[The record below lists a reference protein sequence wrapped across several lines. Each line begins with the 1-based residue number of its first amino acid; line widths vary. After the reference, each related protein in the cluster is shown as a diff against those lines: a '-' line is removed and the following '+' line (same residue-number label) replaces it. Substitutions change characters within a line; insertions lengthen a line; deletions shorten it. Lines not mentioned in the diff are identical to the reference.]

1 MREARVNRLPQPRGG
16 MKIMRTEQED
26 LPRQVRAVVQYAA
39 EEQPTLHQGVGRIGE
54 RIEVDFVQRVRR
66 VPLLRFRFGIHSRW
80 PGRESPVRSSAHATL
95 NFGLAYKFN

>member
-16 MKIMRTEQED
+16 TKIMRTD
-26 LPRQVRAVVQYAA
+26 RRICR
-39 EEQPTLHQGVGRIGE
+39 GRIVGRIGE

-66 VPLLRFRFGIHSRW
+66 VPLLKFRFGIIRDGQDGNHRCDHL
-80 PGRESPVRSSAHATL
+80 RTHTL

>member
-26 LPRQVRAVVQYAA
+26 LPRQDRAVVQYAA
-39 EEQPTLHQGVGRIGE
+39 ENQPTLHQGVGRIGE

-66 VPLLRFRFGIHSRW
+66 LPLLKFRFGIIRDGQDGNHRCDHL
-80 PGRESPVRSSAHATL
+80 RTHTL